1 VQFSDKKLLIFDFD
15 GTLIDSVPD
24 LASAL
29 NAMLRTLGR
38 EPFSIETIREWV
50 GNGAQTLVSRAL
62 CGSRDFDEAALAQE
76 PLAEALDIF
85 LEYYEKNPAKDTL
98 LYDGVKETLQEL
110 HSRGYIL
117 SIVTNKPYKFIVPI
131 LEALE
136 IKDLFALYIGADS
149 LEHKKPRP
157 EPLLHI
163 CKELGCS
170 VEASLM
176 IGDSKNDILAAKAAK
191 MDSVAVSYGY
201 NYGEDIRAYEPDV
214 VIKHFSDLKQVVS

>member
-1 VQFSDKKLLIFDFD
+1 MQFSDKKLLIFDFD

-76 PLAEALDIF
+76 PLVEALDIF
-85 LEYYEKNPAKDTL
+85 LNYYEKNPAKETL

-110 HSRGYIL
+110 HNRGYIL
-117 SIVTNKPYKFIVPI
+117 SIVTNKPYKFIAPI

-149 LEHKKPRP
+149 LEHKKPHP
-157 EPLLHI
+157 KPLLHI

-170 VEASLM
+170 VEESLM

-201 NYGEDIRAYEPDV
+201 NYGEDIRAYEPDI
-214 VIKHFSDLKQVVS
+214 VIEHFSDLKQVVS